1 VLAVFVLAIST
12 SAKLDYLFE
21 SQYRLTNKDLCRF
34 LEHLRLSPQSVSLWF
49 AFISKLVPIIFLHSA
64 EKPICYYIIYFSKN
78 SNFNFS
84 IIARCFRFSFSMSL
98 LSFKILLTYAESLS
112 RCSSSSFAVNYSAS
126 SQFSHLSQKLTN
138 LLCFL
143 QIALYVPS
151 SALLLPLLPH
161 VEHCFLTSRKLF
173 TFAPP
178 IFYCSLLN

>member
-1 VLAVFVLAIST
+1 MLL
-12 SAKLDYLFE
+12 YHLF
-21 SQYRLTNKDLCRF
+21 LN
-34 LEHLRLSPQSVSLWF
+34 
-49 AFISKLVPIIFLHSA
+49 
-64 EKPICYYIIYFSKN
+64 
-78 SNFNFS
+78 NFNFS

-98 LSFKILLTYAESLS
+98 LSFTIFSTYAESLIRS
-112 RCSSSSFAVNYSAS
+112 SSSSFAVNYSAS

-161 VEHCFLTSRKLF
+161 VEHCFLTSNKLF

-178 IFYCSLLN
+178 VFYYSSSNSRRSAT